1 MGKREKKIAIIQ
13 EYLPKCNSVYPCYVY
28 GHIPKEQFQNACAS
42 YAGHVKGEDVF
53 GLIDETLFGS
63 GKKGFLFTVD
73 GFYSSDANSLYRYD
87 SGTTYRSLPSS
98 YNLTLFNEMLTE
110 LYEIETAPTG
120 WDIAGG
126 LLDLATSFLDEWNTE
141 NASNNT
147 TASNNVIES
156 SEPLLL
162 EQSEDDEETI
172 DLDAAKE
179 YVKEI
184 LLQTGDVIECEED
197 ELDTFIEE
205 AKALLNLMEDSD
217 GDYEQAIDELLADEE
232 HPKQMQKATTKC
244 QQGLELYLPDLE
256 DEPEQFETCQ
266 RIVRKYQQT
275 VKQIRAQLKQL

>member
-1 MGKREKKIAIIQ
+1 MGKREKKIAVIQ
-13 EYLPKCNSVYPCYVY
+13 EYLPQCNSVYPCYVY

-53 GLIDETLFGS
+53 GLIDETLFGN
-63 GKKGFLFTVD
+63 GKKGFLFAEN
-73 GFYSSDANSLYRYD
+73 GFYSSDGNELYRYD
-87 SGTTYRSLPSS
+87 AGVTYRSLSSS

-110 LYEIETAPTG
+110 LYEIETAPSG

-126 LLDLATSFLDEWNTE
+126 LLDLAANFLDEWNVE
-141 NASNNT
+141 NAANDT
-147 TASNNVIES
+147 TTDNNVIES

-162 EQSEDDEETI
+162 EEGTDGEEAIDIDD
-172 DLDAAKE
+172 AKE

-184 LLQTGDVIECEED
+184 LLQAGDVLECDED

-205 AKALLNLMEDSD
+205 AKALLDLMADSD
-217 GDYEQAIDELLADEE
+217 GDYEQLIDELLADDE
-232 HPKQMQKATTKC
+232 HPEQMQKATMKC

-256 DEPEQFETCQ
+256 EEPEQMETCQ

-275 VKQIRAQLKQL
+275 VKQIRTQLKQL

>member
-110 LYEIETAPTG
+110 LYEIETAPSG

-162 EQSEDDEETI
+162 EESEDDEETI
-172 DLDAAKE
+172 DLDDAKE

-184 LLQTGDVIECEED
+184 LLQTVDVIECEED

-205 AKALLNLMEDSD
+205 AKALLNLMEDSA

-232 HPKQMQKATTKC
+232 HPKEMERATTKC
-244 QQGLELYLPDLE
+244 RQGLELYLPDLE